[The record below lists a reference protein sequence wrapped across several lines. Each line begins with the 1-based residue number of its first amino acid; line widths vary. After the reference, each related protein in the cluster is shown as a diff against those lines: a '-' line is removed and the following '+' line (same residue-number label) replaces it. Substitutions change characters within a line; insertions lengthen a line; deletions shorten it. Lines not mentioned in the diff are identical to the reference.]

1 VNFEYYIAKRIT
13 FQSKRTFSKT
23 VVRIAIAA
31 IALSL
36 AVMMVSIS
44 IVKGFQHEIKSKVI
58 GFASHIQITHTNINY
73 TFENEP
79 IEYSQDVYKRISS
92 IDQVNNI
99 QVFANKPGIIK
110 TTEAI
115 EGVVLKG
122 VSSTYDWSYIRQFL
136 VEGEIPTFTDST
148 TSTNLIISNLIA
160 KKLRLNIGDD
170 VAIYFVQQPPRVRKF
185 IITGIFDSG
194 IEEIDQVFA
203 ICDIKQIQKLN
214 NWENN
219 QIGGYEVFINDLEEI
234 EQVNDIVRAGVNF
247 NEDTKMISQIYPQ
260 IFDWLNLLN
269 INVRIILILMVIVAA
284 VNMITALLIIILE
297 KTNMI
302 GMLKS
307 MGASDQSVSLI
318 FMIHAAFLIAS
329 GVIIG
334 NLIGFTFIFLQYK
347 FELFK
352 LSPESYYMDHVPVL
366 LSWGR
371 FALLNLGTFLICS
384 LIMFIPTQFV
394 SRIKP
399 LKAIRFN

>member
-1 VNFEYYIAKRIT
+1 
-13 FQSKRTFSKT
+13 
-23 VVRIAIAA
+23 
-31 IALSL
+31 
-36 AVMMVSIS
+36 M
-44 IVKGFQHEIKSKVI
+44 
-58 GFASHIQITHTNINY
+58 
-73 TFENEP
+73 
-79 IEYSQDVYKRISS
+79 
-92 IDQVNNI
+92 
-99 QVFANKPGIIK
+99 
-110 TTEAI
+110 
-115 EGVVLKG
+115 
-122 VSSTYDWSYIRQFL
+122 
-136 VEGEIPTFTDST
+136 
-148 TSTNLIISNLIA
+148 
-160 KKLRLNIGDD
+160 NIGDD

-371 FALLNLGTFLICS
+371 FALLNLGTFLICT